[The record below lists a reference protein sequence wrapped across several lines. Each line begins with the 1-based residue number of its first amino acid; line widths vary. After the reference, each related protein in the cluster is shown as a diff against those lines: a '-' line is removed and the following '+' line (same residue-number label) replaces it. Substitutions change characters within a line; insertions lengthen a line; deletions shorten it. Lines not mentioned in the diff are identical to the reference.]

1 MPRGT
6 EERQG
11 FFPPL
16 GRVFFFL
23 HDLSV
28 HSRTPVRCSSAS
40 PQLRDGTLFRTPRLR
55 ACRPSICAAQLRWAL
70 TVPGR
75 WRGGRRRTRRAH
87 VSCRGG
93 RGGRYAALGGG
104 GVAAAAATPHGGRRR
119 TRRAHVS
126 CRGGRGGRYAALG
139 GSGVA
144 AAAAAAATP
153 HSAAAASPRRRAP
166 CRPWQAEV
174 AALAGEGGGGGNG
187 QGFHREGR
195 QPAVRQLRRRGEDG
209 RGGGGGGAIGAVG
222 EEQRRGGRCRTAPFV
237 KWLAALSL
245 LCSVCVGR
253 LATPCLQLASPWRGA
268 FLIGQ
273 RLFLIII

>member
-93 RGGRYAALGGG
+93 RGGRYAALGG
-104 GVAAAAATPHGGRRR
+104 
-119 TRRAHVS
+119 
-126 CRGGRGGRYAALG
+126 
-139 GSGVA
+139 SGVA

-166 CRPWQAEV
+166 CRPWHAEV
-174 AALAGEGGGGGNG
+174 AALAGEGAGGGNG

-253 LATPCLQLASPWRGA
+253 LATPCLQLASPSRGA